1 MNGVHMNGI
10 KPKRRP
16 IRFAVPS
23 SGLMSLCIVPE
34 FVRFLL
40 KARRRGVRFDRTL
53 TLGRQ
58 QSYVNPTKQKALGN
72 EFGIPSADSEEL
84 TYGGFA
90 DAFFRDWLG
99 ALDTVSL
106 DASDFEGATRIHDL
120 NRPVP
125 PEWHEGFDVVVDG
138 GTLEHVFNFPV
149 AMESCMRMLKA
160 GGTMF
165 GFMPANN
172 YCGHGFY
179 QFSPELLF
187 RIFTKESG
195 FRIEQLLL
203 VTHPFPGGELS
214 SRFSFYSVRDPVEIR
229 SRVGCMNS
237 VPTALWIEARRERCT
252 DVLSPKPQQSDYG
265 QAWRGAKAQP
275 EIFFS
280 AEDRRWAKVAN
291 RIVNRLVD
299 SLSPGLRNW
308 LAGQFQKHWHCNL
321 RNRRFYQRLR

>member
-1 MNGVHMNGI
+1 
-10 KPKRRP
+10 
-16 IRFAVPS
+16 
-23 SGLMSLCIVPE
+23 
-34 FVRFLL
+34 
-40 KARRRGVRFDRTL
+40 
-53 TLGRQ
+53 
-58 QSYVNPTKQKALGN
+58 
-72 EFGIPSADSEEL
+72 
-84 TYGGFA
+84 
-90 DAFFRDWLG
+90 
-99 ALDTVSL
+99 
-106 DASDFEGATRIHDL
+106 
-120 NRPVP
+120 
-125 PEWHEGFDVVVDG
+125 
-138 GTLEHVFNFPV
+138 
-149 AMESCMRMLKA
+149 MRMLKA